1 MVAQIHNYKMH
12 NVKQV
17 STFIDCA
24 LNLLT
29 LAAHNWVVF
38 LANVNLPLDSQHF
51 TLFQQVSRE
60 RINLGASW
68 LLVWYNGPNQAI
80 NW

>member
-1 MVAQIHNYKMH
+1 
-12 NVKQV
+12 
-17 STFIDCA
+17 
-24 LNLLT
+24 
-29 LAAHNWVVF
+29 

>member
-1 MVAQIHNYKMH
+1 MVGQIHSYKMH
-12 NVKQV
+12 NVKHV
-17 STFIDCA
+17 STFNDCA

-29 LAAHNWVVF
+29 LASHNWLVF

-60 RINLGASW
+60 PINLGAS
-68 LLVWYNGPNQAI
+68 
-80 NW
+80 